1 MITILWAMCCWLNQ
15 IRSTKPAIHS
25 ARAHFIHWLVEIVLP
40 LIRVYQWLHCLT
52 HHEHLRWTSCLS
64 LPAWLAVNLFWVI
77 VKNHKSWT
85 ITGIISAAYLH
96 ARGASIPTYITRT
109 AVFHLYLVCSV
120 FSSTLTQSQCS
131 SFSTSHWEEAQ
142 HWKPYF
148 IRYLLI
154 CCSFSSIPSSSP
166 PRAKNACA

>member
-25 ARAHFIHWLVEIVLP
+25 ARAHFIHWLVEIVLR
-40 LIRVYQWLHCLT
+40 LIRVYQRIHCLT

-96 ARGASIPTYITRT
+96 ARGPSIPTYITRS
-109 AVFHLYLVCSV
+109 AVFHLHISRLCSHQPLPNR
-120 FSSTLTQSQCS
+120 SAPRSRR
-131 SFSTSHWEEAQ
+131 HIERR
-142 HWKPYF
+142 HNIK
-148 IRYLLI
+148 
-154 CCSFSSIPSSSP
+154 SP
-166 PRAKNACA
+166 ILYGIS